1 MTPRT
6 TAAFLLLALATGSG
20 LAACASDDDYP
31 RRHGPPVGMVE
42 SRPPREAPVTT
53 LAGRLLSRG
62 GPADCPALLGDWLT
76 ASDSDKDGALSL
88 AEAFADA
95 DSLLAE
101 IDASRDGYL
110 TAIEIEAWRGR
121 IAPEAYADRKLR
133 QQPGSG
139 GDDMTPGGGK
149 KRGGSPEDGNTAAAR
164 RLDSGFRAQ
173 PDPIMAADTNLD
185 FRVDKAELEARV
197 KSRFDTL
204 DTDHNG
210 RLSADELAGFCPE
223 N

>member
-31 RRHGPPVGMVE
+31 RRHGPPPGMSE
-42 SRPPREAPVTT
+42 ARPPREAPVTT

-62 GPADCPALLGDWLT
+62 EAADCPVLLGAWLT
-76 ASDSDKDGALSL
+76 ASDGDRDGALSL

-101 IDASRDGYL
+101 IDASHDGYL
-110 TAIEIEAWRGR
+110 TAIEIEAWRER
-121 IAPEAYADRKLR
+121 IAPDAYADRKLR
-133 QQPGSG
+133 QQSGSG
-139 GDDMTPGGGK
+139 EDDTAPGGK
-149 KRGGSPEDGNTAAAR
+149 KRGGSPEDGHSAAR

-185 FRVDKAELEARV
+185 FRVDRAELEARV

-204 DTDHNG
+204 DTDHDG